1 MQICWLTFDLK
12 SHDNHKDS
20 QSEVACIEKQNLEIE
35 HHNENSEKIIL
46 KNIQGSNE
54 FDKKRKNLID
64 FIENLYH
71 KLLAAI

>member
-1 MQICWLTFDLK
+1 LIFKLDFPWSK
-12 SHDNHKDS
+12 KIH
-20 QSEVACIEKQNLEIE
+20 IEKQNLEIE

-71 KLLAAI
+71 KLLAAT

>member
-54 FDKKRKNLID
+54 FDKNRTN
-64 FIENLYH
+64 H
-71 KLLAAI
+71 QA